1 MPGIILT
8 ILAIFLA
15 ICFALHRTDYP
26 LDSSVHALL
35 NIKPKKKKELPKHR
49 IIHKDS

>member
-15 ICFALHRTDYP
+15 ICFALHRADHP
-26 LDSSVHALL
+26 LDSSVHAIL
-35 NIKPKKKKELPKHR
+35 NIKPKRNSKKILR
-49 IIHKDS
+49 